1 MNQAL
6 RKSSLAIVV
15 GLLGG
20 VLSGCQSGPGVSN
33 ASLFSPESLAARRM
47 SAAQQPMA
55 RSKMI
60 QAPSGVAN
68 DVGPLT
74 PQGVA
79 LASYEEGA
87 SANPQSAMR
96 MPSPNGIPR
105 LPGPTGHPGPVG
117 YPGPAGYPGAA
128 SAPAMPGTAR
138 LSPSMPE
145 STSVPR
151 EPMFQSPSF
160 VDPSAPAKS
169 SPYQTVSHGRI
180 LGSVAGTAISGVSHG
195 DGSCSCCAT
204 GRGYRP
210 LFPHKNGLIGAP
222 GCNLPPGGT
231 EVPCAPCET
240 ECAPEVRCMD
250 PQEYIYDGGDR
261 DPPVRLR
268 DDFSQS
274 GLDPEDTV
282 IQYTTKTGTT
292 EVQAGCR
299 VAIYAPRF
307 GSVRKRTG
315 VLTSDLALRPQAAI
329 LPNGP
334 GILRDQ
340 LPPVN
345 VMQPLKPVSKDS
357 VRVVEAFRER
367 QRPLPSELV
376 LPMGV
381 ISDAFKPY
389 EDLDIIRFGDLLGTD
404 PAKLA
409 LAAAAAR
416 IWTNIDQLQ
425 VIIDGQDAVVVT
437 DLQQPREYTL
447 YEYKG
452 ARVRICKVASETI
465 ANPGDIIS
473 FTIRYDNV
481 GDQPVSN
488 LVVTD
493 SLAPRLEYVD
503 ASQQSSIAA
512 RFSTIPNEAGSSIL
526 RWEIDHELKPGE
538 GGFVRF
544 DTKVR

>member
-1 MNQAL
+1 ML
-6 RKSSLAIVV
+6 RYTPFAIAA

-20 VLSGCQSGPGVSN
+20 ILSGCQSGPSG
-33 ASLFSPESLAARRM
+33 LFSEQSLVERRL
-47 SAAQQPMA
+47 SAAQTPLAQ
-55 RSKMI
+55 SKMAESAQRESTNPNSLYGPSAYGPNGTVGTAI
-60 QAPSGVAN
+60 RMNPTDSGVAPN
-68 DVGPLT
+68 SA
-74 PQGVA
+74 VA
-79 LASYEEGA
+79 LASYDT
-87 SANPQSAMR
+87 
-96 MPSPNGIPR
+96 PR
-105 LPGPTGHPGPVG
+105 RLSDAPIGSV
-117 YPGPAGYPGAA
+117 A
-128 SAPAMPGTAR
+128 APAMQPV
-138 LSPSMPE
+138 MPQ
-145 STSVPR
+145 SYAVPR
-151 EPMFQSPSF
+151 EPMMPTPSM
-160 VDPSAPAKS
+160 VDPTAPARG
-169 SPYQTVSHGRI
+169 SPYQTASHARI
-180 LGSVAGTAISGVSHG
+180 LGGPAAAAAPHG
-195 DGSCSCCAT
+195 EGDCSCCTT
-204 GRGYRP
+204 GRPYRP
-210 LFPHKNGLIGAP
+210 LFPNKNAILGLSGCGGA
-222 GCNLPPGGT
+222 CLPQSG
-231 EVPCAPCET
+231 VPCQECVT

-250 PQEYIYDGGDR
+250 PQEYIFDGGDR

-268 DDFSQS
+268 EDLSQA

-282 IQYTTKTGTT
+282 VQYTTKTGVT

-315 VLTSDLALRPQAAI
+315 VLTSDLALRPQSAM

-334 GILRDQ
+334 GTLREQ

-345 VMQPLKPVSKDS
+345 VMQPVKTVSKDT

-381 ISDAFKPY
+381 LSLAFKPY
-389 EDLDIIRFGDLLGTD
+389 EDLDIIRNGDLRGTD

-416 IWTNIDQLQ
+416 IWTNVDQLE
-425 VIIDGQDAVVVT
+425 VIIDGQEAAVIT
-437 DLQQPREYTL
+437 DLQQARETTL

-452 ARVRICKVASETI
+452 ARVRICKVASEQI

-481 GDQPVSN
+481 GEQPVSN

-503 ASQQSSIAA
+503 ATQQSSIEA
-512 RFSTIPNEAGSSIL
+512 RFSTTPNEAGSSVL
-526 RWEIDHELKPGE
+526 RWEIDKELKPGE

-544 DTKVR
+544 DAKVR